1 MSGALSVALPV
12 LGGFASWRNDLL
24 PASFRGVGFEVDT
37 LEGDGGRRVVVFEFP
52 GRDRPYTE
60 DLGRAAQ
67 HHRIRGFV
75 LGDDYM
81 AQRDALLSALQDDPD
96 PGVLIHPTLGRMTVR
111 VGSVHWTEFKE
122 RGGACAFEIEFIE
135 DGPQPSPITGIDTI
149 AAGVR
154 GAISLARLALRIY
167 RNVSLIIRDP
177 LYVLSRQGGIL
188 GLLATAF
195 RALPSGSI
203 SGASTPIA
211 AIAATPA
218 DDEATIA
225 AISGA
230 FAAVTATVIATR
242 TATPAAAGADPVT
255 GTEVPGPPD
264 SDASG
269 GLIAL
274 TAFGDDLPAIT
285 GTTAQATAE
294 ATQQAAILALI
305 RALALASVVEVYVS
319 IPWPHAQAA
328 QTARRGLLAAFDA
341 QAQAAADA
349 GLDDLYRGL
358 TALEALAMADMTA
371 RAQALPRLERY
382 THAAALPSDVLAWR
396 LHRDPARMAELEDLN
411 RAQHP
416 LFMPASGLWL
426 VAA

>member
-1 MSGALSVALPV
+1 MSGALSTILPV
-12 LGGFASWRNDLL
+12 FGAVADWRNDLQ
-24 PASFRGVGFEVDT
+24 PASFRGVPFEVDA
-37 LEGDGGRRVVVFEFP
+37 LEGEGGRRIVVFEFP
-52 GRDRPYTE
+52 GRDTPYTE

-75 LGDDYM
+75 LGNDYM
-81 AQRDALLSALQDDPD
+81 AQRDELLAALQDDPD
-96 PGVLIHPTLGRMTVR
+96 PGVLIHPTLGRLTVR
-111 VGSVHWTEFKE
+111 VGAVRWVESKE
-122 RGGACAFEIEFIE
+122 RGGGCAFDVEFIE
-135 DGPQPSPITGIDTI
+135 DGPTPSPITGIDTI
-149 AAGVR
+149 SAGIR

-167 RNVSLIIRDP
+167 RRVSLIISDP

-195 RALPSGSI
+195 RALPAGSI

-211 AIAATPA
+211 AIAAAPA

-225 AISGA
+225 AISGS

-242 TATPAAAGADPVT
+242 TATPVTGDAVT
-255 GTEVPGPPD
+255 GTETPGPAD
-264 SDASG
+264 SDPSG

-274 TAFGDDLPAIT
+274 ASFGDDLPPIA
-285 GTTAQATAE
+285 GTTAQARAE
-294 ATQQAAILALI
+294 AIQQDAILSLI
-305 RALALASVVEVYVS
+305 RALALASVVEVYAS

-328 QTARRGLLAAFDA
+328 QTARRGLLALFDA

-358 TALEALAMADMTA
+358 GALESAAMADMTA

-382 THAAALPSDVLAWR
+382 ALLASLPSDVLVWR
-396 LHRDPARMAELEDLN
+396 LYQDPARMRELEDLN
-411 RAQHP
+411 RVGHP
-416 LFMPASGLWL
+416 LFMPEAGLWL
-426 VAA
+426 VVA